1 MSIRPDI
8 AALIAAGHSDT
19 AIANRL
25 GIHRGTA
32 NAARHALRR
41 DPKAQLALEAIPTGV
56 ALKRRPWSPEEQAR
70 HRAEL
75 LAALTDAA

>member
-1 MSIRPDI
+1 MSVRPEI
-8 AALIAAGHSDT
+8 AALIAAGHTDT
-19 AIANRL
+19 AIAARL

-41 DPKAQLALEAIPTGV
+41 DPDAQRALEAIPTGH
-56 ALKRRPWSPEEQAR
+56 ALKRREWTPDEQAR

-75 LAALTDAA
+75 LAALTAA